1 MQDEKQCFE
10 PESKVQ
16 CFSCEKEFE
25 LEEHND
31 RDQGYFCDECLDNKG
46 G

>member
-1 MQDEKQCFE
+1 MPDKKE
-10 PESKVQ
+10 

-31 RDQGYFCDECLDNKG
+31 RDEGYFCDECLVNPEVY
-46 G
+46 

>member
-1 MQDEKQCFE
+1 MPDNKE
-10 PESKVQ
+10 

-31 RDQGYFCDECLDNKG
+31 RYQGYFCDECLCNGDG
-46 G
+46 Y